1 MNMKTQEMVFHF
13 QIITLTK
20 CYLSSIIQN
29 IFSLIKKENGTRWL
43 TEEWQTISRGMLQ
56 NTNTKDYIIIFS
68 ENNIH
73 NSANNKCGLCAHTF
87 VYDQIVLHEQG
98 YGIIYVNGKEQE
110 RKWRIKMKI

>member
-1 MNMKTQEMVFHF
+1 
-13 QIITLTK
+13 
-20 CYLSSIIQN
+20 
-29 IFSLIKKENGTRWL
+29 
-43 TEEWQTISRGMLQ
+43 MLQ

-110 RKWRIKMKI
+110 MENKDENIVEFGPGGENNIFLMSIIGEVEGHD

>member
-1 MNMKTQEMVFHF
+1 MVD
-13 QIITLTK
+13 
-20 CYLSSIIQN
+20 
-29 IFSLIKKENGTRWL
+29 
-43 TEEWQTISRGMLQ
+43 RGMANDFSWNASK

-110 RKWRIKMKI
+110 MENKDENIVEFGQGGENNIFDVYNWRG